1 MTTFDYIVAGAGSAG
16 CVLANRLSADPA
28 TTVLLLEAGGKD
40 TSPMIKIPKGFG
52 KILGNPKLA
61 WHHPVRPIGSH
72 HKVEKWV
79 RGKTLGG
86 SSAVNGMV
94 YNRGHRAD
102 YDELVQLGNPEWGW
116 DEILPIFKA
125 IENHQLGASAMRGDG
140 GALTVSLA
148 PDFPGIC
155 NDVVEAGRKMGWAR
169 TDDINDSD
177 DERIG
182 PAARTIKD
190 GQRVSAAHAFLH
202 PIQHRPNLTVLTGAE
217 VRRVL
222 IESGRAVGVEVS
234 TRGGHAQF
242 RATAEVIL
250 SLGSL
255 ATPRILQLSGVGD
268 RGLLERLGIKVHA
281 DSPQVGQRMLEHR
294 CLALQ
299 YRLNRDVGYNRQLST
314 PIRQA
319 VTGVQY
325 LATRRG
331 PLAGGAYDVV
341 GFLKT
346 RPQCDR
352 PDAQILAA
360 PFTAVPLKAGEE
372 LGVER
377 EPGIQ
382 MIGYVLRPTSAGSV
396 TITSADPTLPSD
408 IEPNFFAT
416 DYDRGVAVALFSKMR
431 ELFEQDP
438 IADLIDHEITPGA
451 DVAEGDE
458 DAIVEAA
465 LEKGYCGY
473 HAVGTAGMGPRD
485 DDVVDSRL
493 RVRGVQ
499 NLRVVDCSVMPTMV
513 SGNLNGPMMAMAWRA
528 ADLIMQ
534 DR

>member
-16 CVLANRLSADPA
+16 CVLANRLSREPR
-28 TTVLLLEAGGKD
+28 TTVLLIEAGGKD

-52 KILGNPKLA
+52 KLLGNPKLA
-61 WHHPVRPIGSH
+61 WHHPVRPIGPN
-72 HKVEKWV
+72 HKVEQWV

-86 SSAVNGMV
+86 SSAVNGMI

-102 YDELVQLGNPEWGW
+102 YDELVRLGNPEWGW
-116 DEILPIFKA
+116 DIMLPVFKM
-125 IENHQLGASAMRGDG
+125 IEDHQLGANAMRGSNG
-140 GALTVSLA
+140 PLAVSLA
-148 PDFPGIC
+148 PDLPDIC
-155 NDVVEAGRKMGWAR
+155 NDMIEAGRKMGWSR
-169 TDDINDSD
+169 TGDINDSD

-182 PAARTIKD
+182 PAVRTIKD
-190 GQRVSAAHAFLH
+190 GQRVSAAHAFLR
-202 PIQHRPNLTVLTGAE
+202 PVDHRPNLTVVTGAE
-217 VRRVL
+217 VRRVI
-222 IESGRAVGVEVS
+222 IESGRAVGVVVA
-234 TRGGHAQF
+234 TRDGQVQF
-242 RATAEVIL
+242 GASGDVIL

-255 ATPRILQLSGVGD
+255 ASPQVLQLSGVGD
-268 RGLLERLGIKVHA
+268 RRLLERLGITVHA

-299 YRLNRDVGYNRQLST
+299 YRLNRNLGYNRQLST
-314 PIRQA
+314 AARRA
-319 VTGVQY
+319 LSGMQY
-325 LATRRG
+325 LATKRG

-346 RPQCDR
+346 RPQCER
-352 PDAQILAA
+352 PDAQILSA
-360 PFTAVPLKAGEE
+360 PFTAAPLKAGKE

-377 EPGIQ
+377 QPGIQ
-382 MIGYVLRPTSAGSV
+382 AIGYVLRPTSEGSV
-396 TITSADPTLPSD
+396 TITSADPAAPSD

-416 DYDRGVAVALFSKMR
+416 GYDRGVAIALFAKMR

-438 IADLIDHEITPGA
+438 IAALVDHEITPGA
-451 DVAEGDE
+451 DVVDD
-458 DAIVEAA
+458 DAIIDAA
-465 LEKGYCGY
+465 LDKGYCGY

-493 RVRGVQ
+493 RVRGVD

-528 ADLIMQ
+528 ADLITE

>member
-16 CVLANRLSADPA
+16 CVLANRLSRDPR

-52 KILGNPKLA
+52 KLLGNPKLA
-61 WHHPVRPIGSH
+61 WHHPVRPIGPNN
-72 HKVEKWV
+72 KVEQWV

-102 YDELVQLGNPEWGW
+102 YDELVRLGNPEWGW
-116 DEILPIFKA
+116 DAMLPVFRA
-125 IENHQLGASAMRGDG
+125 IEDHQLGGNAMRGIG
-140 GALTVSLA
+140 GPLPISLA
-148 PDFPGIC
+148 PDFPDIC
-155 NDVVEAGRKMGWAR
+155 NDVVEAGRKMGWSR
-169 TDDINDSD
+169 TDDINASD
-177 DERIG
+177 EERIG
-182 PAARTIKD
+182 PATRTIKR

-202 PIQHRPNLTVLTGAE
+202 PVEQRPNLTVLTGAE

-222 IESGRAVGVEVS
+222 IESGRAAGVAVAVKD
-234 TRGGHAQF
+234 G
-242 RATAEVIL
+242 TAEFLASGEVIL

-255 ATPRILQLSGVGD
+255 ATPKVLQLSGIGQ
-268 RGLLERLGIKVHA
+268 RRLLERLGIRVHA
-281 DSPQVGQRMLEHR
+281 DSPLVGERMLEHR

-299 YRLNRDVGYNRQLST
+299 YRLNRNVGYNRQLST
-314 PIRQA
+314 AARQA
-319 VTGVQY
+319 LTGMQY
-325 LATRRG
+325 LATKRG

-352 PDAQILAA
+352 PDAQILSA
-360 PFTAVPLKAGEE
+360 PFTAIPLKAGDE

-377 EPGIQ
+377 LPGIQ
-382 MIGYVLRPTSAGSV
+382 SIGYVLRPTSEGSV
-396 TITSADPTLPSD
+396 TITSADPAAPSD
-408 IEPNFFAT
+408 IDPNFFAT
-416 DYDRGVAVALFSKMR
+416 DHDRGVAVALFAKMR

-438 IADLIDHEITPGA
+438 IADLIDHEITPGP
-451 DVAEGDE
+451 DVVDDGEVID
-458 DAIVEAA
+458 AA
-465 LEKGYCGY
+465 LDTGYCGY
-473 HAVGTAGMGPRD
+473 HAVGTAAMGPHD
-485 DDVVDSRL
+485 DDVVDGCL

-513 SGNLNGPMMAMAWRA
+513 SGNLNAPMMAMAWRA
-528 ADLIMQ
+528 ADLITE

>member
-16 CVLANRLSADPA
+16 CVLANRLSRDPG
-28 TTVLLLEAGGKD
+28 TTVLLLEAGGRD

-52 KILGNPKLA
+52 KLLGDPKLA
-61 WHHPVRPIGSH
+61 WHHPVRPIGPND
-72 HKVEKWV
+72 KVEQWV

-102 YDELVQLGNPEWGW
+102 YDELVRLGNPEWAW
-116 DEILPIFKA
+116 DTMLPIFKA
-125 IENHQLGASAMRGDG
+125 IEDHQLGANAMRGVG
-140 GALTVSLA
+140 GPLTVSLA
-148 PDFPGIC
+148 PDFPEIC
-155 NDVVEAGRKMGWAR
+155 NDVVEAGQKMGWSR
-169 TDDINDSD
+169 TDDINGSD

-182 PAARTIKD
+182 PAARTIKH

-202 PIQHRPNLTVLTGAE
+202 PVERRPNLTVLTGAE
-217 VRRVL
+217 VRRV
-222 IESGRAVGVEVS
+222 IVEAGRAVGVDVV
-234 TRGGHAQF
+234 TRNGKALF
-242 RATAEVIL
+242 RASGEIIL

-255 ATPRILQLSGVGD
+255 TSPKVLQLSGIGD
-268 RGLLERLGIKVHA
+268 RRSLEQIGIRVHA
-281 DSPQVGQRMLEHR
+281 DNPLVGQRMLEHR

-299 YRLNRDVGYNRQLST
+299 YRLNRDIGYNRQLST
-314 PIRQA
+314 AARQA
-319 VTGVQY
+319 LTGMQY
-325 LATRRG
+325 LATKRG

-346 RPQCDR
+346 RPQSDR
-352 PDAQILAA
+352 PDAQILSA
-360 PFTAVPLKAGEE
+360 PFTAMPLKAGKE

-377 EPGIQ
+377 LPGIQ
-382 MIGYVLRPTSAGSV
+382 AIGYVLRPTSEGSV
-396 TITSADPTLPSD
+396 TITSADPAAPPEID
-408 IEPNFFAT
+408 PNFFAS
-416 DYDRGVAVALFSKMR
+416 DYDRNVAVALFAKMR

-451 DVAEGDE
+451 DVVD
-458 DAIVEAA
+458 DDDVIDAA
-465 LEKGYCGY
+465 LDKGYCGY

-493 RVRGVQ
+493 RVRGIQ
-499 NLRVVDCSVMPTMV
+499 KLRVVDCSVMPTMI

-528 ADLIMQ
+528 ADLITE